1 MVNTGCLVLPAFTYL
16 PRPTRRIGTAKQRR
30 AYFRPFAPP
39 TVFKAMPPLESQRWR
54 APLSISRRKP
64 GISAMACSSL
74 SLVGNQESQQW
85 RVPGKDWD
93 RWIQQPLPYTMP
105 LHSGLS
111 VMDCLDLSLSPG
123 SFFACDGQG
132 IRVLSLDSYGKRLRV
147 HCGQRTFSFLRPR
160 IRIGWTK
167 EFIIFY
173 HATIGRIFVHRK
185 ATMPRIFEMGL
196 IIIVLYAIIIFST
209 DNSCFSILVIVV
221 TLFGIGYG
229 FSTSL

>member
-1 MVNTGCLVLPAFTYL
+1 
-16 PRPTRRIGTAKQRR
+16 
-30 AYFRPFAPP
+30 
-39 TVFKAMPPLESQRWR
+39 
-54 APLSISRRKP
+54 
-64 GISAMACSSL
+64 MACSGKRLGSVNPATTAVYHATPLGSL
-74 SLVGNQESQQW
+74 G
-85 RVPGKDWD
+85 
-93 RWIQQPLPYTMP
+93 
-105 LHSGLS
+105 HGLLGS
-111 VMDCLDLSLSPG
+111 LSLSPG